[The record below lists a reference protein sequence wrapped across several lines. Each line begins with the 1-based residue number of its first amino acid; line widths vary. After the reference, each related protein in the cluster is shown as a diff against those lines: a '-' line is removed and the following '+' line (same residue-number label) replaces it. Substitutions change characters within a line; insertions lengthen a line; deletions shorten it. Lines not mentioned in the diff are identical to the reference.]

1 MLSIFNVRAQ
11 SAAPAARQGAG
22 APKPAAVKPQPK
34 KPVTPGMG
42 QDSLT
47 LSKKPTPAKKPAH
60 PPTKKPVTPAKPVA
74 PAKPVTPPPPPEP
87 PVAESVDAA
96 IAAALK
102 GDPVRVPMAVGPA
115 KPLAVKA
122 LDPVDGAARY
132 ETTLGTQTVTVT
144 IAAGQDATAAVTKML
159 QLFLAVRNDLRDPL
173 TAVRINDANDATE
186 AFSVESSNLNGHPA
200 SVAFK
205 RTGTETEHNVYE
217 MTDDAMTVRVLA
229 PSGSNRGWEL
239 AQAAWLYDQMP
250 QRLRGVLKTIEINNG
265 ANPQDAYWEQTYN
278 MKGFVS
284 AATGG
289 GEVIHFW
296 NGDRNMWD
304 DVFHHE
310 VGHLVGQRLSTKN
323 TMWPDGWEEAIA
335 ADGKTVTD
343 YSKASPAEDFAE
355 SWSTYT
361 RLKAGKKVYSN
372 GAMLQDVADFETKFP
387 ARAKMLAAAWE
398 VELKAQQAA
407 KP

>member
-11 SAAPAARQGAG
+11 SASPAARQGAG
-22 APKPAAVKPQPK
+22 ARKPAAVTPHAKK

-47 LSKKPTPAKKPAH
+47 LSKKPAP
-60 PPTKKPVTPAKPVA
+60 KKPVTPAKPVA

-132 ETTLGTQTVTVT
+132 QATLGAQSVTVT
-144 IAAGQDATAAVTKML
+144 IAAGQDATAAITKML
-159 QLFLAVRNDLRDPL
+159 QLFLAVPNDLRDPL
-173 TAVRINDANDATE
+173 TAVKIDDASDAGE
-186 AFSVESSNLNGHPA
+186 AFTVESSNLNGHPG

-217 MTDDAMTVRVLA
+217 MTDDAMTVRVLS
-229 PSGSNRGWEL
+229 PVGNDRGWEL
-239 AQAAWLYDQMP
+239 AQAAWLYDQIP
-250 QRLRGVLKTIEINNG
+250 LRLRGVLKTIEINNG
-265 ANPQDAYWEQTYN
+265 RNPQDEYWEKTYN
-278 MKGFVS
+278 MKGFLS

-289 GEVIHFW
+289 EGQIHFW
-296 NGDRNMWD
+296 NGHRNMWD
-304 DVFHHE
+304 DTFHHE

-323 TMWPDGWEEAIA
+323 TMWPDGWEDAIA

-355 SWSTYT
+355 SWSAYT
-361 RLKAGKKVYSN
+361 RLKAGKAVYST
-372 GAMLQDVADFETKFP
+372 GTMIKTLDEFETKFP
-387 ARAKMLAAAWE
+387 ARAKMLAVAWE
-398 VELKAQQAA
+398 SEMKAQQAA
-407 KP
+407 AK